1 MSARALRLE
10 ALRLEYEKVRREFED
25 IKFQLRATLYGEW
38 AEARAAAAEARAA
51 ASEARAAEA
60 EATAAEAEAAAA
72 AAEAA
77 RAAAEA
83 RAAAAEERAA
93 AAAFHAKLKKDA
105 EEFKILCGERQKGL
119 EALQAELERAGLF
132 TEKFD
137 FSKLASPEETKEEPR
152 MIRNAYGDWETEE
165 EYNARTQHADGGW
178 PNVRPD
184 GWPRCLFPNAKEHS
198 VA

>member
-1 MSARALRLE
+1 
-10 ALRLEYEKVRREFED
+10 LRLEYEKVRKEFEN

-60 EATAAEAEAAAA
+60 EATAA

-105 EEFKILCGERQKGL
+105 EEFKVLCDERQKGL
-119 EALQAELERAGLF
+119 DALQAELERAGLF
-132 TEKFD
+132 
-137 FSKLASPEETKEEPR
+137 SKKT
-152 MIRNAYGDWETEE
+152 IRNAYGDWETEE